1 MSRLLEENKRKL
13 EKAIKHLEYSFMK
26 LQNLDDKLN
35 LENDEIL
42 ETWESFAARF
52 SRVADI
58 FLMRYIRSKILLE
71 DPAFNG
77 TFRDHLNQAEK
88 LNIIESAQAWLAI
101 RELRNVTAHEY
112 NEDNLLEF
120 YKKLETETPKLL
132 ALRELV

>member
-1 MSRLLEENKRKL
+1 MK
-13 EKAIKHLEYSFMK
+13 KHLNILSIALKK
-26 LQNLDDKLN
+26 LQHLDNKLN
-35 LENDEIL
+35 LDNDEIL

-58 FLMRYIRSKILLE
+58 FLMRYIRSKILIE

-88 LNIIESAQAWLAI
+88 MNVIDSAQTWLAI

-120 YKKLETETPKLL
+120 YKKLESETPKLL
-132 ALRELV
+132 ALNELLS